1 MKKFLLSIACVL
13 GISSLASAE
22 TVLDVVNATDIQG
35 TFTAEKLKTDGTLQ
49 EAAKYQP
56 CESLTING
64 YSFAFDKAA
73 GTTAPAY
80 YCKPSEESGSKQPA
94 SIRIYAKNTMTITCP
109 AAVTKIEFTGTNGS
123 ANAAHTVTSG
133 AISDVK
139 STSMTWTG
147 DASSFTITFAA
158 NFRITSMTV
167 YAGGDTPI
175 EPEKPT
181 VGTGEG
187 TEASPFDVVRAK
199 AYADAGFT
207 NTYYIE
213 GTVVSIETSDADI
226 TTYKNLNYNI
236 SNDGTAE
243 GQMLVF
249 RGKYFNGEAFTVENK
264 LKAGDKV
271 LIQGSLT
278 KYNEVGQVNANSKLI
293 KLNGET
299 GGDTPTPPTPE
310 GTEVTSLKAAKAL
323 ANGAK
328 YILNCEPVVAFTNGS
343 YTYVY
348 DGESYAL
355 LYKANLGLKV
365 GDKVKS
371 GSTGSI
377 SIFNNLIELVPDV
390 IEANGTGTV
399 PSPEVIPAEDLA
411 ATLVAANQD
420 DYIVIKSITFAAA
433 NAQEG
438 TVDVDGSPLTV
449 KVYNRFN
456 IPAKE
461 GTFDMTGFIAVYKED
476 IQVYIVELKG
486 ETKPVELKGE
496 GEGTLESPYD
506 CVRANDIVNNGV
518 QTDAEVYVKGK
529 VVSITTTAND
539 VTTYGN
545 LNYYISNDGTE
556 TDQFYVY
563 RGYYFGGEK
572 FTSLSQLNA
581 GCTVV
586 IKGKLTAYN
595 QVPQMAQGNQIV
607 TLQGLEGI
615 EGVVV
620 DDANAPVEYY
630 NLQGVRVAEPTN
642 GLYIRRQGSKT
653 AKIKF

>member
-13 GISSLASAE
+13 GMASIASAS
-22 TVLDVVNATDIQG
+22 TVLDVSKATDIQG
-35 TFTAEKLKTDGTLQ
+35 TFNEEKLKADGTLQ

-56 CESLTING
+56 CESLIIDG
-64 YSFAFDKAA
+64 YTFAFDKAS

-80 YCKPSEESGSKQPA
+80 YCKPSEASGSTQTPT
-94 SIRIYAKNTMTITCP
+94 IRIYQNNTMTITCP
-109 AAVTKIEFTGTNGS
+109 AAVTQIDFKGSNGTAGAATT
-123 ANAAHTVTSG
+123 ANVGT
-133 AISDVK
+133 ISDVTK
-139 STSMTWTG
+139 TAMTWKG
-147 DASSFTITFAA
+147 DASSITITFAA
-158 NFRITSMTV
+158 NFRITQMTV
-167 YAGGDTPI
+167 YTSGETPV

-207 NTYYIE
+207 GSYYIE
-213 GTVVSIETSDADI
+213 GTVVSIETTDADI
-226 TTYKNLNYNI
+226 ETFKNLNYNI

-271 LIQGSLT
+271 VIQGSLS
-278 KYNEVGQVNANSKLI
+278 KYNEVGQVGANSKLI

-299 GGDTPTPPTPE
+299 AGETPTPDV
-310 GTEVTSLKAAKAL
+310 TEVTSLKAAKAL
-323 ANGAK
+323 ANGTK
-328 YILNCEPVVAFTNGS
+328 YVLNCEPVVVYTNGK

-355 LYKANLGLKV
+355 LYKDKLGVKA
-365 GDKVKS
+365 GDKLKS
-371 GSTGSI
+371 GSTGKI
-377 SIFNNLIELVPDV
+377 SVYLNLIELVPDAV
-390 IEANGTGTV
+390 EANGTGTV
-399 PSPEVIPAEDLA
+399 PSPEIIPAEDLA

-420 DYIVIKSITFAAA
+420 DYIVIKNITFAAA

-449 KVYNRFN
+449 KVYNRFGV
-456 IPAKE
+456 PAKE
-461 GTFDMTGFIAVYKED
+461 GTFDMTGFIAVHDKD
-476 IQVYIVELKG
+476 IQVFIVDLQG

-506 CVRANDIVNNGV
+506 CVRANDIVNNGL
-518 QTDAEVYVKGK
+518 QTADEVYVKGK
-529 VVSITTTAND
+529 VVSIATTAED
-539 VTTYGN
+539 VTKYGN
-545 LNYYISNDGTE
+545 INYYISNDGTE

-563 RGYYFGGEK
+563 RGYYFDGEK
-572 FTSLSQLNA
+572 FTSLNQISV
-581 GCTVV
+581 GCTVT

-595 QVPQMAQGNQIV
+595 QAPQMAQYSQIITIV
-607 TLQGLEGI
+607 GLEGVDSI
-615 EGVVV
+615 VV
-620 DDANAPVEYY
+620 DDSNAPVEYF
-630 NLQGVRVAEPTN
+630 NLYGVRVAEPTT

-653 AKIKF
+653 SKVIF